1 MKTIIVSGAL
11 ANKYQNGGGAWER
24 LSWVLGLRRL
34 GFAVYFIEQIAPEN
48 CVNAHGE
55 VAPFSDCINRAWFCS
70 VTEWF
75 GLSDKSALV
84 CTPGDEC
91 AGIPWSRLLNVANA
105 AELLVNLSGH
115 LTHPALI

>member
-11 ANKYQNGGGAWER
+11 ANKYRNGGGAWER

-34 GFAVYFIEQIAPEN
+34 GFDVYFVEQISPEN
-48 CVNAHGE
+48 CVNAQGD
-55 VAPFSDCINRAWFCS
+55 VAPFAKCVNRALFCS

-84 CTPGDEC
+84 CTTDDEC
-91 AGIPWSRLLNVANA
+91 AGIPRSQLLKVADA
-105 AELLVNLSGH
+105 A
-115 LTHPALI
+115 